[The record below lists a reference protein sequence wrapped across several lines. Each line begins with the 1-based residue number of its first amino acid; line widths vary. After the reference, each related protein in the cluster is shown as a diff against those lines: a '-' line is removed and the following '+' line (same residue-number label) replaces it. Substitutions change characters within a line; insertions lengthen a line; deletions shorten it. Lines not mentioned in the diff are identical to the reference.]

1 MNKAVIGR
9 RYARVSLA
17 VTADSVRRAMTALR
31 RGDDLNG
38 RIPLGIL
45 PAPPALVREI
55 FNDLTADGFDEHR
68 RRLFAGAHIEL
79 AERLDTDRA
88 YDVDSE
94 IIAVRDVEADSG
106 RLQLGTFELRFSAPG
121 EARRLASYRWTFA
134 ERQAGGRDDGQRP
147 SEAAALAGR
156 PLPEQAHPGFT
167 REEILDYVEAVEDP
181 NPLHRDEDF
190 ARSIGFP
197 TVVASGGMAL
207 GLLGSY
213 VERAAGEGGVAVFA
227 PRLHAPLFPGEEL
240 HLSGSLSSDDDGS
253 GPLTMV
259 CRLAAGPQR
268 RIVATANAALDVA
281 PSALFAPG

>member
-1 MNKAVIGR
+1 MNKAAIGR

-31 RGDDLNG
+31 REDDVNG

-79 AERLDTDRA
+79 AERLDTDRP

-106 RLQLGTFELRFSAPG
+106 RLQLGTFELQFSAPG
-121 EARRLASYRWTFA
+121 EDRRLASYRWTFA
-134 ERQAGGRDDGQRP
+134 ERQAGDDDGRRP
-147 SEAAALAGR
+147 SGAAPLAGR

-213 VERAAGEGGVAVFA
+213 VERAAGKGDVAVFA

-240 HLSGSLSSDDDGS
+240 QLSGSLPSEVDGS
-253 GPLTMV
+253 GRVAMV

-268 RIVATANAALDVA
+268 RIVATADAKLGVA
-281 PSALFAPG
+281 PSAVFAPG